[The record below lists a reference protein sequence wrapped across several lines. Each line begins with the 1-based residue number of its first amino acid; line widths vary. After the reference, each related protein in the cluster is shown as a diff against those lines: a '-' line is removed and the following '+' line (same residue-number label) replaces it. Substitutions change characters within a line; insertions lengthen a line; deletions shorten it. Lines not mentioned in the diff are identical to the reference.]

1 MANEF
6 GAMPEFDQAV
16 KNKMQATEDFKLQQS
31 MMNAPTQDDPNQ
43 AIMQAGAQS
52 TAAQGQ
58 QAVQQQAQGLQ
69 DQLKANEQSLA
80 DQQFKNQTGQQKS
93 QIQLATQR
101 RQNENRLA
109 SMDQDLKN
117 RLVDQQMQ
125 FNEDKRG
132 AVMDNEQQMMDYLV
146 AKQATEQEWQTFA
159 REAQQGFAE
168 QQQALDASYNIL
180 SQTLQQDN
188 ATLIRKYGEESV
200 RRMRY
205 AKEQAEKKKRE
216 AAKKGSTFGK
226 ILGGAQVAAGIGVL
240 IASGGTGAPA
250 AAGLIGSGV
259 SSLAKS

>member
-69 DQLKANEQSLA
+69 NQLQANEQALA

-101 RQNENRLA
+101 RENENRLA

-117 RLVDQQMQ
+117 RMVDQQMQ

-146 AKQATEQEWQTFA
+146 AKQATEQEWTSFA

-168 QQQALDASYNIL
+168 KQQALDASYNIL
-180 SQTLQQDN
+180 SQTLQQDQQ
-188 ATLIRKYGEESV
+188 TLIRKYGEDSV

-226 ILGGAQVAAGIGVL
+226 ILGGAQAAAGIGLMFVNP
-240 IASGGTGAPA
+240 AAGAPLLA
-250 AAGLIGSGV
+250 SGV
-259 SSLAKS
+259 SSLAQS

>member
-69 DQLKANEQSLA
+69 SQLQANEKALA
-80 DQQFKNQTGQQKS
+80 DQQFKNQAGQQRS

-101 RQNENRLA
+101 RENENKLA
-109 SMDQDLKN
+109 EMDQDFKN
-117 RLVDQQMQ
+117 RMVDQQMQ

-132 AVMDNEQQMMDYLV
+132 AVMDNEIQMMDYLT
-146 AKQATEQEWQTFA
+146 AKQASDQEWQTFA

-168 QQQALDASYNIL
+168 TQQALDASYNIIA
-180 SQTLQQDN
+180 QTLEQDN
-188 ATLIRKYGEESV
+188 ATLIRKYGEASV
-200 RRMRY
+200 KRMRH
-205 AKEQAEKKKRE
+205 AKEEARKKQEE
-216 AAKKGSTFGK
+216 ARKKAGTFK
-226 ILGGAQVAAGIGVL
+226 KVLGGAMLVGGIVAAPFTGGASLSVAAGG
-240 IASGGTGAPA
+240 ASMMASA
-250 AAGLIGSGV
+250 E
-259 SSLAKS
+259 